1 MVLMIGHVVRS
12 SLECVKQT
20 IAPGTAFHI
29 RHNCFVRR
37 SDVILLPSVG
47 GRIAPPVPARHC
59 PTMENAPLR
68 ASGRFADWR
77 LALKSILAFWL
88 VYAATVVAR
97 ALLGSDPLAMLQ
109 NKLVTLSVGIALT
122 FLVYLAIAGFGKRD
136 GGNRRNIAVAGI
148 ASFLAACAMA
158 GLLLL
163 AEGRLRESKEEFRH
177 QAKEGLVIIEK
188 GNTIRIERNAGE
200 PLVLTLP
207 KIRDIEPAKKFRYAA
222 DAAVIWLF
230 FFAAWSAFYLATLA
244 QAQALRAQRRA
255 AAAESAAQTAQV
267 RALRYQVNPHFL
279 FNTLNSLSSLVM
291 TGRTERAE
299 EMLLA
304 LSTFFRT
311 SLSLN
316 PTADVTLAEEID
328 LQRLYLDI
336 EKIRFPSRLKVAIDV
351 PSEFEHVR
359 LPALILQPLVEN
371 AIKYG
376 VSATREVVTLT
387 IAARASDGHKLLVSV
402 TNSGGDPPKS
412 PRRRESNRIEGTGVG
427 LANVCQ
433 RLEARFGNKATC
445 DYGPL
450 DEGGFEVRLTL
461 PRDPSDG

>member
-1 MVLMIGHVVRS
+1 M
-12 SLECVKQT
+12 
-20 IAPGTAFHI
+20 
-29 RHNCFVRR
+29 
-37 SDVILLPSVG
+37 LLPSDG
-47 GRIAPPVPARHC
+47 WWIAPRAAPRHC
-59 PTMENAPLR
+59 RSMDSQPLHPP
-68 ASGRFADWR
+68 GRFADWP
-77 LALKSILAFWL
+77 LALKSILGFWL

-97 ALLGSDPLAMLQ
+97 ALLGSDPLTALQ
-109 NKLVTLSVGIALT
+109 NKLVTLVVGIILT
-122 FLVYLAIAGFGKRD
+122 GLVYVAIAAI
-136 GGNRRNIAVAGI
+136 GGRGGSNRRKIVVAGI
-148 ASFLAACAMA
+148 ASFIAACAMA
-158 GLLLL
+158 ALLML
-163 AEGRLRESKEEFRH
+163 ADGKMRESKEEFRH
-177 QAKEGLVIIEK
+177 QAKEGMVIIER
-188 GNTIRIERNAGE
+188 GNTIRIERTASE

-207 KIRDIEPAKKFRYAA
+207 RIKDIEPAKKFRYAA

-230 FFAAWSAFYLATLA
+230 FFAAWSAFYLATVA
-244 QAQALRAQRRA
+244 QAQALRAQSRA

-304 LSTFFRT
+304 LATFFRT

-336 EKIRFPSRLKVAIDV
+336 ETIRFPSRLKVDIDV
-351 PSEFEHVR
+351 PAELEHIR

-376 VSATREVVTLT
+376 VSPTRDVVTLT
-387 IAARASDGHKLLVSV
+387 IAARALDDDRLQLRVS
-402 TNSGGDPPKS
+402 NSGSSDAPTSRG
-412 PRRRESNRIEGTGVG
+412 RRDSDRIEGTGVG

-433 RLEARFGNKATC
+433 RLEARFADKATC
-445 DYGPL
+445 DFGPL
-450 DEGGFEVRLTL
+450 ATGGFEVRLTI

>member
-1 MVLMIGHVVRS
+1 M
-12 SLECVKQT
+12 
-20 IAPGTAFHI
+20 
-29 RHNCFVRR
+29 
-37 SDVILLPSVG
+37 LLPSDG
-47 GRIAPPVPARHC
+47 GWIAPRAAPRHC
-59 PTMENAPLR
+59 RSMDSQPLHPP
-68 ASGRFADWR
+68 GRFADWP
-77 LALKSILAFWL
+77 LALKSILGFWL

-97 ALLGSDPLAMLQ
+97 ALLGSDPLTALQ
-109 NKLVTLSVGIALT
+109 NKLVTLVVGIILT
-122 FLVYLAIAGFGKRD
+122 GLVYVAIAAI
-136 GGNRRNIAVAGI
+136 GGRGGSNRRKIVVAGI
-148 ASFLAACAMA
+148 ASFIAACAMA
-158 GLLLL
+158 ALLML
-163 AEGRLRESKEEFRH
+163 ADGKMRESKEEFRH
-177 QAKEGLVIIEK
+177 QAKEGMVIIER
-188 GNTIRIERNAGE
+188 GNTIRIERTASE

-207 KIRDIEPAKKFRYAA
+207 RIKDIEPAKKFRYAA

-230 FFAAWSAFYLATLA
+230 FFAAWSAFYLAMVA

-304 LSTFFRT
+304 LATFFRT

-336 EKIRFPSRLKVAIDV
+336 EMIRFPSRLKVDIDV
-351 PSEFEHVR
+351 PAELEHIR

-376 VSATREVVTLT
+376 VSPTRDVVTLT
-387 IAARASDGHKLLVSV
+387 IAARALDDDRLQLRVS
-402 TNSGGDPPKS
+402 NSGSSDAPTSRG
-412 PRRRESNRIEGTGVG
+412 RRDSDRIEGTGVG

-433 RLEARFGNKATC
+433 RLEARFGDKATC
-445 DYGPL
+445 DFGPL
-450 DEGGFEVRLTL
+450 ATGGFEVRLTI

>member
-1 MVLMIGHVVRS
+1 
-12 SLECVKQT
+12 
-20 IAPGTAFHI
+20 
-29 RHNCFVRR
+29 
-37 SDVILLPSVG
+37 
-47 GRIAPPVPARHC
+47 
-59 PTMENAPLR
+59 
-68 ASGRFADWR
+68 
-77 LALKSILAFWL
+77 
-88 VYAATVVAR
+88 
-97 ALLGSDPLAMLQ
+97 
-109 NKLVTLSVGIALT
+109 
-122 FLVYLAIAGFGKRD
+122 
-136 GGNRRNIAVAGI
+136 
-148 ASFLAACAMA
+148 MA
-158 GLLLL
+158 GLLML
-163 AEGRLRESKEEFRH
+163 AEGKMRESKEEFRH
-177 QAKEGLVIIEK
+177 QAKEGVVIIEK
-188 GNTIRIERNAGE
+188 GNTIRIERTASE
-200 PLVLTLP
+200 PLVLTMP
-207 KIRDIEPAKKFRYAA
+207 RIKDIESSKKFRYAA

-230 FFAAWSAFYLATLA
+230 FFAAWSAFYLATVA

-336 EKIRFPSRLKVAIDV
+336 ETIRFPARLKVEIDV
-351 PSEFEHVR
+351 PADLENVR

-376 VSATREVVTLT
+376 VSPTSDIVTLT
-387 IAARASDGHKLLVSV
+387 IAAKAIDGEWMLLSV
-402 TNSGGDPPKS
+402 TNSAVAPQPK
-412 PRRRESNRIEGTGVG
+412 RRGTRDSDRIEGTGVG

-433 RLEARFGNKATC
+433 RLEARFGAKATC

-450 DEGGFEVRLTL
+450 DDGGFEVRLTM
-461 PRDPSDG
+461 PRDTIDG

>member
-1 MVLMIGHVVRS
+1 MM
-12 SLECVKQT
+12 EQT
-20 IAPGTAFHI
+20 AH
-29 RHNCFVRR
+29 
-37 SDVILLPSVG
+37 S
-47 GRIAPPVPARHC
+47 
-59 PTMENAPLR
+59 PTT
-68 ASGRFADWR
+68 RFADWP
-77 LALKSILAFWL
+77 LALKSILGFWL

-97 ALLGSDPLAMLQ
+97 ALLGSDPLTALQ
-109 NKLVTLSVGIALT
+109 NKLVTLGVGIVLT
-122 FLVYLAIAGFGKRD
+122 GLVYLAIATI
-136 GGNRRNIAVAGI
+136 GGREGSNRRKVIVAGI
-148 ASFLAACAMA
+148 ASFIAACAMA
-158 GLLLL
+158 GLLML
-163 AEGRLRESKEEFRH
+163 ADGKMRESKEEFRH
-177 QAKEGLVIIEK
+177 QAKEGVIIVEK
-188 GNTIRIERNAGE
+188 GNTIRIERTAAE

-207 KIRDIEPAKKFRYAA
+207 RMKDIDPAKKFRYAA

-267 RALRYQVNPHFL
+267 RALRYQVNPHIL

-336 EKIRFPSRLKVAIDV
+336 ETIRFPARLKVEIDV
-351 PSEFEHVR
+351 PPALENVR

-376 VSATREVVTLT
+376 VSPSRDVVILT
-387 IAARASDGHKLLVSV
+387 IAAEALDEDRMLLRV
-402 TNSGGDPPKS
+402 TNTASTDASTKRG
-412 PRRRESNRIEGTGVG
+412 RRDSDRIEGTGVG

-433 RLEARFGNKATC
+433 RLDARFGGKAVC
-445 DYGPL
+445 EFGPL
-450 DEGGFEVRLTL
+450 DGGGYEVRLTL
-461 PRDPSDG
+461 PRDTIDG